1 MDNPKSGTVNVTAR
15 GNTDMT
21 PEQLTA
27 ISRMFSSTVIREM
40 ARSGRS
46 ELFARLAKQSRLLD
60 DLSSTV
66 ANFFDATFSVLK
78 KQGYRDEYVYKAAL
92 TQNVLLGTHNLRTA
106 SMLTEFRV
114 GECKADVVILNG
126 TATVYEVKSERDS
139 LSRLERQIAAYAKVF
154 AKVNVISAES
164 HATAV
169 MNLVPSD
176 IGVLCLSDRGQITP
190 IRKGVERVGRT
201 SPAAIFDCLRTDE
214 ARRVLMTENVFIP
227 HVPNTELSAV
237 LKELF
242 IKLAPET
249 AHRGMIDVLKKT
261 RNLLPL
267 SQLVGQVPSSLH
279 TAVLSVPLRKVDH
292 LRLVGAVNTPLEK
305 AMAWA

>member
-1 MDNPKSGTVNVTAR
+1 
-15 GNTDMT
+15 MT

-27 ISRMFSSTVIREM
+27 ISRMFSSTVIQEM
-40 ARSGRS
+40 ARRGRS
-46 ELFARLAKQSRLLD
+46 ELFARLAKQSRLPD
-60 DLSSTV
+60 DLSITV
-66 ANFFDATFSVLK
+66 ANFFDSTFSVLK

-126 TATVYEVKSERDS
+126 TSTVYEVKSERDS

-154 AKVNVISAES
+154 AKVNVIAAES

-169 MNLVPSD
+169 MNLMPSD
-176 IGVLCLSDRGQITP
+176 VGVLCLGDRGQITP
-190 IRKGVERVGRT
+190 IRKAVERVDRT

-214 ARRVLMTENVFIP
+214 ARRILMTESLPIP
-227 HVPNTELSAV
+227 QVPNTELNAV

-242 IKLAPET
+242 LELAPDT
-249 AHRGMIDVLKKT
+249 AHRGMVEVLKKT

-267 SQLVGQVPSSLH
+267 SKLIDQLPFSLH
-279 TAVLSVPLRKVDH
+279 TAALTVPLRKGDH

>member
-1 MDNPKSGTVNVTAR
+1 
-15 GNTDMT
+15 MT

-27 ISRMFSSTVIREM
+27 ISRMFSSTVIRGM
-40 ARSGRS
+40 ARRGRS
-46 ELFARLAKQSRLLD
+46 ELFARLAIQSRLLD
-60 DLSSTV
+60 DLSITV

-114 GECKADVVILNG
+114 GDCKADVVILNG
-126 TATVYEVKSERDS
+126 TGTVYEVKSERDS

-154 AKVNVISAES
+154 AKVNVIAAES
-164 HATAV
+164 HVTAV
-169 MNLVPSD
+169 MNLMPSD
-176 IGVLCLSDRGQITP
+176 VGVLCLGDRGQIKP
-190 IRKGVERVGRT
+190 IRKAIERIDRT
-201 SPAAIFDCLRTDE
+201 SPSAIFDCLRTDE
-214 ARRVLMTENVFIP
+214 ARRILMTETVFIP
-227 HVPNTELSAV
+227 QVPNTELNAV

-242 IKLAPET
+242 IKLAPDT
-249 AHRGMIDVLKKT
+249 AHRGMVEVLKKT

-267 SQLVGQVPSSLH
+267 SHLIDQLPSSLH
-279 TAVLSVPLRKVDH
+279 TAALTVPLRKVDH